1 MFCESVSLAA
11 ERQCRCLSV
20 VPRSNV
26 VSLRFCWEDLNRT
39 ECRILSGS
47 FEMNA
52 IETTPCE
59 SRVIIVEVTADSSV
73 ALTGVGKL
81 HYICGFWFA

>member
-1 MFCESVSLAA
+1 
-11 ERQCRCLSV
+11 
-20 VPRSNV
+20 
-26 VSLRFCWEDLNRT
+26 
-39 ECRILSGS
+39 
-47 FEMNA
+47 MNA

-73 ALTGVGKL
+73 TLTGMGKL